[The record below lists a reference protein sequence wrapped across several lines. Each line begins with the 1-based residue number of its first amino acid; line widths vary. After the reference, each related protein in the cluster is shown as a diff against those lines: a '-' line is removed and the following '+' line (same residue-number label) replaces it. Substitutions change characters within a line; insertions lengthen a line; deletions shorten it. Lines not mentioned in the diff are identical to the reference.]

1 MKRYLALALA
11 LTASPAA
18 AQDMVFDGARIAAC
32 RAAPP
37 GNDPKAC
44 IGVEAE
50 RCMSETEGGISTAGM
65 SACLGLEL
73 DWWDARLNEVYREVR
88 TAARDMDATAG
99 DYAPSQ
105 ADALLEM
112 QRAWIAFRDG
122 RCAYE
127 RSWWGGGTGGGPA
140 TAGCLLQMTAEQVI
154 YLEGVGLY

>member
-1 MKRYLALALA
+1 MTRCLALALA
-11 LTASPAA
+11 LAASPAA
-18 AQDMVFDGARIAAC
+18 AQDMVFDGARIDAC
-32 RAAPP
+32 RAA
-37 GNDPKAC
+37 GGDPKAC

-50 RCMSETEGGISTAGM
+50 RCMSETMGGTSTAGM

-88 TAARDMDATAG
+88 AAARDMDATAG

-140 TAGCLLQMTAEQVI
+140 GVGCLMQMTAEQAI